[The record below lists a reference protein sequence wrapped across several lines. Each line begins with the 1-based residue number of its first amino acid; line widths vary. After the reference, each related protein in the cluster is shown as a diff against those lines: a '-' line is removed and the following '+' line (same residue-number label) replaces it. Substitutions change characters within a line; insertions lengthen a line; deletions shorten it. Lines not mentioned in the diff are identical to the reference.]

1 MNSNLEIYRKSIA
14 SFLKIYWSQIEP
26 SKLFVSL
33 SLLGKQ
39 KPDLIPLDLQ
49 EMILEKVN
57 ESQSRFRYN
66 MELKNTLYTLFE
78 YLDGDNGKM
87 LLNKQLS
94 FLSS

>member
-1 MNSNLEIYRKSIA
+1 MEIYRKSIA
-14 SFLKIYWSQIEP
+14 SFLKAYWSAIEP

-33 SLLGKQ
+33 SLIGKQ
-39 KPDLIPLDLQ
+39 RPDLIPLDLQ

-57 ESQSRFRYN
+57 ESQSKFRYN

-94 FLSS
+94 FLSSSQ